1 MEDKKDFADMMI
13 WLAECINEYEKLPV
27 EWRVLK
33 KYCDDFLL
41 DNNLLLEIDLANDEE

>member
-1 MEDKKDFADMMI
+1 MTDKKDFADMMI

-33 KYCDDFLL
+33 KYCDDFLS
-41 DNNLLLEIDLANDEE
+41 DNNLLLEINIARGEE